1 MLSLVWLTY
10 VLCNNSLVKTR
21 FEELV
26 RRAEVFSDK
35 TLKASFLEEG
45 CHFIMDKGAGSQL
58 EKGMKAGSLLIYHPS
73 RIPSLSGFHDGI
85 HAF

>member
-26 RRAEVFSDK
+26 RRAGVFSDK
-35 TLKASFLEEG
+35 SLKASFLEEG

-58 EKGMKAGSLLIYHPS
+58 EKGMMSWQLPY
-73 RIPSLSGFHDGI
+73 LSSISYPVIKWFP
-85 HAF
+85 